1 MVASSEQL
9 RHRSNVSNTVPMQKW
24 VDPSSGS
31 NPSMVA
37 SSVPVLG
44 TSQLRHRSKVWSVKT
59 LKSRS
64 VKTIKSHGLDR
75 VEVQAREKSF

>member
-44 TSQLRHRSKVWSVKT
+44 TSQFRHRSNVSKW
-59 LKSRS
+59 
-64 VKTIKSHGLDR
+64 LDSSS
-75 VEVQAREKSF
+75 ESNASDAAAQP